1 MKKRAAFMIGVVF
14 LLLASGGLLWR
25 LILERRRTEAMIR
38 LVEEES
44 KRSAD
49 FVVYHAYKDALSEI
63 KSGILFFSSPDGW
76 KRSFQLGSLKVVVES
91 VPSPGEALQKWNSIQ
106 AAPGAA
112 ALAAKPTPAQ
122 ATDTDWH
129 SIYNSHK
136 SRAAFRQ
143 LQQSSTPSAAS
154 EFLDGLERVR
164 ILTHP
169 QRLGIESPNRL
180 DPY

>member
-63 KSGILFFSSPDGW
+63 KSGILFFFEPGW
-76 KRSFQLGSLKVVVES
+76 METLVSARLVES
-91 VPSPGEALQKWNSIQ
+91 
-106 AAPGAA
+106 
-112 ALAAKPTPAQ
+112 
-122 ATDTDWH
+122 
-129 SIYNSHK
+129 
-136 SRAAFRQ
+136 RC
-143 LQQSSTPSAAS
+143 
-154 EFLDGLERVR
+154 RV
-164 ILTHP
+164 
-169 QRLGIESPNRL
+169 GSVAW
-180 DPY
+180 